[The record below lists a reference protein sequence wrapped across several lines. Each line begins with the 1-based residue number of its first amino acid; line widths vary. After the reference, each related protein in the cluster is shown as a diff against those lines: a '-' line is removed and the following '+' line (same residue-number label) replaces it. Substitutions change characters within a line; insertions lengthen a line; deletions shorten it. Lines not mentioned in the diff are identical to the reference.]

1 MKKIPKSVLV
11 IVYTKDKK
19 VLLLKK
25 KDNENMWQSVTGSL
39 NFDENPNQ

>member
-25 KDNENMWQSVTGSL
+25 KDNENMWQSVGML
-39 NFDENPNQ
+39 NAPWHT